1 VSATPSAQ
9 PTRTGPNRWAALT
22 VGVVAISTASIL
34 IRLADVPPL
43 VPGAWRTLLAALL
56 LTPWGLPALRRER
69 CKLTRRDVWLLVACG
84 LLLAAHFAT
93 WITSLAY
100 TTVASSVILVTTNP
114 LWVGLASHWLL
125 KERLN
130 RAQAL
135 AIGIALLGSVVISYG
150 DLALSGRALL
160 GDLLALVGALA
171 ISAYML
177 VGRALR
183 HKLSTLAFVW
193 PCYGIA
199 GLTLLL
205 LCLVGGQSV
214 VGLSGQSYL
223 MLVLL
228 ALVPQIVGH
237 TAVNWALAV
246 VSPVVVTLAILGEPI
261 GSSLLALVILH
272 ETPPPTAL
280 LGAALILAGIY
291 LASRQGMRR
300 DRTKKENAP

>member
-1 VSATPSAQ
+1 MSAHPLALSPRA
-9 PTRTGPNRWAALT
+9 GPRRWAVLAA
-22 VGVVAISTASIL
+22 GVIAISTASIL
-34 IRLADVPPL
+34 IHLAEAPPL

-69 CKLTRRDVWLLVACG
+69 HALSRRDVGLLVACG

-114 LWVGLASHWLL
+114 LWVGLASHFLL
-125 KERLN
+125 KERLS

-135 AIGIALLGSVVISYG
+135 AIGIALLGSAVISYG
-150 DLALSGRALL
+150 DLAVSGRALL
-160 GDLLALVGALA
+160 GDLLALAGSLT

-177 VGRALR
+177 LGRRLR
-183 HKLSTLAFVW
+183 RTLSTLAFVW

-199 GLTLLL
+199 GLALTA
-205 LCLVGGQSV
+205 LCLLSGQSP

-223 MLVLL
+223 WLVLL

-237 TAVNWALAV
+237 TAVNWALAH
-246 VSPVVVTLAILGEPI
+246 VSPLVVTLAILGEPI
-261 GSSLLALVILH
+261 GSSLLALAILR
-272 ETPPPTAL
+272 ESPPPTAL
-280 LGAALILAGIY
+280 LGGAMILLGVV
-291 LASRQGMRR
+291 LASRQERR
-300 DRTKKENAP
+300 TSV